1 MEYLIRI
8 DEFEGPLDL
17 LLHLVK
23 ESNIDIRDIKI
34 IEITEQYMDY
44 IRKMEELNIDVASEY
59 LVMAATL
66 MEIKSKSLLPED
78 KNKDDE
84 EDDDEEVS
92 REALIQKLIDYEKYK
107 EITKNFKELEVSRKD
122 IYTKAP
128 SKISEITDR
137 KLVNDTDITIDDLMN
152 AFVKYLERKDKEKPI
167 VTKVTNKEYS
177 VRKRKNDIKDILLR
191 KKKVEFTELFEE
203 YNKSYFVVTFMSIL
217 ELAKEDEIL
226 IMQENNFD
234 KINIE
239 LKVK

>member
-1 MEYLIRI
+1 MDYLVKI

-23 ESNIDIRDIKI
+23 EANIDIRDIKI
-34 IEITEQYMDY
+34 IEVTEQYLNY
-44 IRKMEELNIDVASEY
+44 IHKMEQLNINVASEY

-78 KNKDDE
+78 KVKNLDEDE
-84 EDDDEEVS
+84 EEEIS
-92 REALIQKLIDYEKYK
+92 REILIQKLIDYEKYK
-107 EITKNFKELEVSRKD
+107 EITKNFKELEESRKE

-128 SKISEITDR
+128 SKISEITEQ
-137 KLVNDTDITIDDLMN
+137 KLVNDNSVTLEDLMD
-152 AFVKYLERKDKEKPI
+152 AFAKYLERKDKEKPI